1 MVSLTVCRDW
11 AVRWEEGPG
20 LLEIWRQDDRCDNSI
35 TVGHLSSDTCGSGEQ
50 LTAVWDERRWRR
62 RSVGACKVRI
72 LCVVVKNKISEQNRS
87 SWEQTLPLFGL
98 KSNVYTG
105 NNRPRLSNR
114 GHIYI

>member
-62 RSVGACKVRI
+62 RSVGACKVTPLRCGQEQDI
-72 LCVVVKNKISEQNRS
+72 RAKPEQLGANPASIWSKI
-87 SWEQTLPLFGL
+87 
-98 KSNVYTG
+98 
-105 NNRPRLSNR
+105 
-114 GHIYI
+114 